1 MKTLY
6 VMLGIIAVAIMVI
19 AVLTAVII
27 LLAKEIRRWRLRVA
41 FLESEIKR
49 SDKEMLQ

>member
-6 VMLGIIAVAIMVI
+6 VLVGIIAVAIMII
-19 AVLTAVII
+19 AVLVVVIT
-27 LLAKEIRRWRLRVA
+27 LLTKEIRRWRLIVA